1 LEDVLTVV
9 FFVVSLVPAIVLHE
23 VSHGV
28 VADRMGD
35 HTARFAGRLTLNP
48 IKHVDPF
55 GTVVLP
61 GLLLLPYLFG
71 RGGNPIFG
79 YAKPMP
85 VNPSNLRDPDRQT
98 MWIALAGPLTN
109 LVMAGIAGLALRLVA
124 PELGRVVALIGSD
137 FNLIGT
143 AFGLLA
149 EFLLIFLLINIL
161 LGVFNIMPIPPLDG
175 SKVLARFLPPRA
187 RHVYQ
192 SLEPY
197 GALFM
202 LAIFFLFPG
211 AIFAIVDPIR
221 DGLLD
226 LLVG

>member
-1 LEDVLTVV
+1 VDDVLTVV
-9 FFVVSLVPAIVLHE
+9 YFVVSLVPAIVLHE

-28 VADRMGD
+28 VADRLGD

-71 RGGNPIFG
+71 RGTNPVFG

-85 VNPSNLRDPDRQT
+85 VNPANLKDPDRQM
-98 MWIALAGPLTN
+98 MWIALAGPATN
-109 LVMAGIAGLALRLVA
+109 LVLAAVGAFLLRLVGLDA
-124 PELGRVVALIGSD
+124 GQLTRLFIIFVGVNV
-137 FNLIGT
+137 
-143 AFGLLA
+143 LLA
-149 EFLLIFLLINIL
+149 
-161 LGVFNIMPIPPLDG
+161 VFNVMPIPPLDG

-187 RHVYQ
+187 RQVYQ
-192 SLEPY
+192 SMEPY

-202 LAIFFLFPG
+202 LVIFFLFPG
-211 AIFAIVDPIR
+211 AIFAIVDPIVS
-221 DGLLD
+221 GLFRI
-226 LLVG
+226 LVG

>member
-1 LEDVLTVV
+1 MEDVLTVV
-9 FFVVSLVPAIVLHE
+9 YFVVALVPAIVLHE
-23 VSHGV
+23 VAHGV

-71 RGGNPIFG
+71 RGSNPVFG

-85 VNPSNLRDPDRQT
+85 VNPANLRDPDRQT
-98 MWIALAGPLTN
+98 MWIALAGPGAN
-109 LVMAGIAGLALRLVA
+109 LVLAAVGALLLRLVG
-124 PELGRVVALIGSD
+124 LGGGEITRLLIIWVGV
-137 FNLIGT
+137 NV
-143 AFGLLA
+143 LLA
-149 EFLLIFLLINIL
+149 
-161 LGVFNIMPIPPLDG
+161 VFNVMPIPPLDG

-192 SLEPY
+192 SMEPY

-202 LAIFFLFPG
+202 LVIFFLFPS
-211 AIFAIVDPIR
+211 AIFAIVDPIVT
-221 DGLLD
+221 GLFE

>member
-1 LEDVLTVV
+1 MNDILTVI
-9 FFVVSLVPAIVLHE
+9 FFVLSLIPAIVLHE

-48 IKHVDPF
+48 VKHVDPF

-71 RGGNPIFG
+71 RGSNPVFG

-98 MWIALAGPLTN
+98 MWIALAGPGTN
-109 LVMAGIAGLALRLVA
+109 LALAVLGALVYRL
-124 PELGRVVALIGSD
+124 LGGGGGYPGRFFLI
-137 FNLIGT
+137 FVFVNV
-143 AFGLLA
+143 LLA
-149 EFLLIFLLINIL
+149 
-161 LGVFNIMPIPPLDG
+161 VFNVMPIPPLDG

-187 RHVYQ
+187 RQVYQ

-202 LAIFFLFPG
+202 LLIFFLFPG
-211 AIFAIVDPIR
+211 AIFGIVEPIR
-221 DGLLD
+221 DGLFD

>member
-1 LEDVLTVV
+1 MDDVLTVV
-9 FFVVSLVPAIVLHE
+9 FFIVSLVPAIVLHE

-28 VADRMGD
+28 VADRLGD

-55 GTVVLP
+55 GTVILP

-71 RGGNPIFG
+71 RGNNPVFG

-85 VNPSNLRDPDRQT
+85 VNPANLKDPDRQM
-98 MWIALAGPLTN
+98 MWIALAGPGTN
-109 LVMAGIAGLALRLVA
+109 LILAVLGALAFRLAGGGGGYVQRFFV
-124 PELGRVVALIGSD
+124 
-137 FNLIGT
+137 
-143 AFGLLA
+143 
-149 EFLLIFLLINIL
+149 IFLLVNVL
-161 LGVFNIMPIPPLDG
+161 LAVFNVMPIPPLDG

-187 RHVYQ
+187 RQVYQ
-192 SLEPY
+192 SLEAY

-202 LAIFFLFPG
+202 LVIFFLFPG
-211 AIFAIVDPIR
+211 AIFAIVDPIVE
-221 DGLLD
+221 GLFD

>member
-1 LEDVLTVV
+1 MEDVLTVV
-9 FFVVSLVPAIVLHE
+9 YFVVSLVPAIVLHE
-23 VSHGV
+23 VAHGV

-71 RGGNPIFG
+71 RGSNPVFG

-85 VNPSNLRDPDRQT
+85 VNPANLRDPDRQT
-98 MWIALAGPLTN
+98 MWIALAGPGAN
-109 LVMAGIAGLALRLVA
+109 LVLAAVGALLLRLVG
-124 PELGRVVALIGSD
+124 LGGGEITRLLIIFVGV
-137 FNLIGT
+137 NV
-143 AFGLLA
+143 LLA
-149 EFLLIFLLINIL
+149 
-161 LGVFNIMPIPPLDG
+161 VFNVMPIPPLDG

-192 SLEPY
+192 SMEPY

-202 LAIFFLFPG
+202 LVIFFLFPS
-211 AIFAIVDPIR
+211 AIFAIVDPIVT
-221 DGLLD
+221 GLFE

>member
-1 LEDVLTVV
+1 VNDILTVV
-9 FFVVSLVPAIVLHE
+9 FFVLSLIPAIVLHE

-48 IKHVDPF
+48 VKHVDPF

-71 RGGNPIFG
+71 RGSNPVFG

-85 VNPSNLRDPDRQT
+85 VNPANLRDPDRQT
-98 MWIALAGPLTN
+98 MWIALAGPGTN
-109 LVMAGIAGLALRLVA
+109 LALAVVGAIVYRLV
-124 PELGRVVALIGSD
+124 GGGGGYV
-137 FNLIGT
+137 
-143 AFGLLA
+143 GL
-149 EFLLIFLLINIL
+149 FFRILIFVNIL
-161 LGVFNIMPIPPLDG
+161 LAVFNVMPIPPLDG

-202 LAIFFLFPG
+202 LLIFFLFPS

-221 DGLLD
+221 DGLFD
-226 LLVG
+226 LLVPRAG

>member
-1 LEDVLTVV
+1 MDDVLTVV
-9 FFVVSLVPAIVLHE
+9 FFIISLVPAIVLHE

-61 GLLLLPYLFG
+61 GLLLLPHLFG
-71 RGGNPIFG
+71 RGTNPVFG

-85 VNPSNLRDPDRQT
+85 VNPANLRDPDRQM
-98 MWIALAGPLTN
+98 MWIALAGPGTN
-109 LVMAGIAGLALRLVA
+109 LVLAV
-124 PELGRVVALIGSD
+124 LGALAFRLIGGGGGYVER
-137 FNLIGT
+137 F
-143 AFGLLA
+143 FV
-149 EFLLIFLLINIL
+149 IFLLVNVL
-161 LGVFNIMPIPPLDG
+161 LAVFNVMPIPPLDG
-175 SKVLARFLPPRA
+175 SKVLARFLPPKA

-202 LAIFFLFPG
+202 LLIFFLLPG
-211 AIFAIVDPIR
+211 AIRAIVDPIVE
-221 DGLLD
+221 GLFR